1 MLEEI
6 KNYWNDRSQSYS
18 QENMEE
24 LSSEKRRIWEGV
36 FYKYISSDLKG
47 LKILDIGCG
56 PGIFSLLLS
65 QLGAEVIGL
74 DYTPKMIE
82 KAKENA
88 SKYDV
93 KVDFIQGDAQ
103 NLIFEDGS
111 FDIVISRNL
120 TWNLGD
126 PKRAYEEWWRVL
138 KKGGKLFNTD
148 ANWYLQLYDE
158 KQNQI
163 YQKDREKIAKLG
175 IPDHMT
181 NLYPNAQKMEEIAK
195 SLPLSKISRPKWDK
209 EVLNAIGYEI
219 LVCDEGF
226 YEEIWNDEE
235 KLMFNATPM
244 FLVLAQK

>member
-1 MLEEI
+1 M
-6 KNYWNDRSQSYS
+6 
-18 QENMEE
+18 
-24 LSSEKRRIWEGV
+24 
-36 FYKYISSDLKG
+36 
-47 LKILDIGCG
+47 
-56 PGIFSLLLS
+56 
-65 QLGAEVIGL
+65 
-74 DYTPKMIE
+74 
-82 KAKENA
+82 
-88 SKYDV
+88 
-93 KVDFIQGDAQ
+93 
-103 NLIFEDGS
+103 
-111 FDIVISRNL
+111 
-120 TWNLGD
+120 
-126 PKRAYEEWWRVL
+126 
-138 KKGGKLFNTD
+138 
-148 ANWYLQLYDE
+148 QLYDE

-219 LVCDEGF
+219 LVYDERF

>member
-24 LSSEKRRIWEGV
+24 LSSEKRRIWERV
-36 FYKYISSDLKG
+36 FYKYISSDLRG
-47 LKILDIGCG
+47 LKILDVGCG

-111 FDIVISRNL
+111 FDIVVSRNL
-120 TWNLGD
+120 TWNLGN

-138 KKGGKLFNTD
+138 KKAGSFSILMRIGICNSMMRNKIKSIKKTGK
-148 ANWYLQLYDE
+148 
-158 KQNQI
+158 K
-163 YQKDREKIAKLG
+163 
-175 IPDHMT
+175 
-181 NLYPNAQKMEEIAK
+181 
-195 SLPLSKISRPKWDK
+195 
-209 EVLNAIGYEI
+209 
-219 LVCDEGF
+219 
-226 YEEIWNDEE
+226 
-235 KLMFNATPM
+235 
-244 FLVLAQK
+244 